1 MSIAQLTRGT
11 LVLVFS
17 LALVGP
23 GVVLADPS
31 GDPQD
36 VVAETGESEPEERL
50 FTLSE
55 AGLFMQNTV
64 LNPKNFDV
72 IKDIQ
77 TATGGQD
84 IQAGN

>member
-1 MSIAQLTRGT
+1 MSIAQLIRGT

-23 GVVLADPS
+23 GVVLAEPS

-36 VVAETGESEPEERL
+36 VVAEGGEVEPEARL

-55 AGLFMQNTV
+55 AGLFVQSTI
-64 LNPKNFDV
+64 LNPNSFDV

-77 TATGGQD
+77 AATGAQD